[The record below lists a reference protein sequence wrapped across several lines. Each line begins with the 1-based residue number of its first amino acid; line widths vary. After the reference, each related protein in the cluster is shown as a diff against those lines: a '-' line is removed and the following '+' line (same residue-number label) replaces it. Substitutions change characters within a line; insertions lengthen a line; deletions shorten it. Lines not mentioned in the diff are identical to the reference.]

1 MVSNTALSQRG
12 ATMRKRLELHPRI
25 CHLLEQMA
33 LITGRSQSEIVE
45 EAVIYFYAVHK
56 ALPPELADL
65 LRRTSG
71 ELSQAL
77 ACEEI

>member
-1 MVSNTALSQRG
+1 
-12 ATMRKRLELHPRI
+12 MRKRLELHPRI

-45 EAVIYFYAVHK
+45 EAVIYAYAVHRT
-56 ALPPELADL
+56 LPPELAEM

-71 ELSQAL
+71 ELSHAL
-77 ACEEI
+77 ASELI